1 MITAMILAE
10 RTRGN
15 RGHLRS
21 AGIIHVPISMYVLT
35 SSQTP
40 SSSPFD
46 EEHDMLGA
54 QAVYVVAIPMTG
66 HVNSGMDVFRACD
79 RTDVTGQ
86 QGQHPHS
93 IQPRPKS

>member
-1 MITAMILAE
+1 
-10 RTRGN
+10 
-15 RGHLRS
+15 
-21 AGIIHVPISMYVLT
+21 
-35 SSQTP
+35 
-40 SSSPFD
+40 
-46 EEHDMLGA
+46 MLGA

-66 HVNSGMDVFRACD
+66 HVNSGMYVFRACD